1 MKNFRS
7 LLYALTAIGGVFGF
21 SSCQDDFDDNTPVL
35 DIPKATITANT
46 TILELKQ
53 KYWLDDL
60 NYVLKVEAKDDGEHY
75 IVSGRVVSSDQ
86 AGNVYKKIVIEDGT
100 AALAMSINANSL
112 FNDYR
117 IGQEIVIDVTDM
129 YIGKYCGAQ
138 QLGWPDVYEKTGV
151 EQTSF
156 MAPEF
161 FKAHAQL
168 NGLPD
173 PSTVEPLVVNKFSEL
188 PSAPEELP
196 AYQSRL
202 VRFNNVEFADGGEKA
217 YTDGYKVNTS
227 RIITD
232 ADGQRLVVRTSGYA
246 TFRDEMLPAGR
257 GDVIAI
263 LDYYRTSDDSDSSPW
278 QLILNSTDDVIN
290 FGNPTVEPGD
300 KTNPYTVEQAIV
312 LEADGAARRA
322 WVSGYI
328 VGAVAPEVTRVSSNS
343 DIEWG
348 APTIL
353 ANTLVFAST
362 ADCKDYTKCMVVSL
376 PQDTPFREIGNLRD
390 NPSNLG
396 KRIWVYGVFEH
407 YMGTWGVTGN
417 TGATSQFEIEG
428 VDAPGGEY
436 PDGDGSETSPYNCA
450 QVIAAGPTSTT
461 ESPAGYSGVWVRG
474 YIVGSMPTGGSSTTL
489 SGTNFSTVDAATTN
503 FVIGPTPDCTDYTKC
518 IGVQLPTSIRDALN
532 LSANPGNLGRSVELY
547 GDVMKY
553 CGAPGLKN
561 VSQYKLGDGGSTPDV
576 PPTPSTGDGSQ
587 GNPYSCASVIAMNP
601 TSTTTAVATGVW
613 VEGYIVGS
621 MPTGGSSTLIS
632 GTNFS
637 TADAATTNIVIAP
650 TADCTDYTLCIS
662 VQLPSESNAPG
673 VRSSLNLSANPGN
686 LGKKVLLYGD
696 VMKYCGGPGLKN
708 TSDFVLDGSSVPD
721 TPDPDTPTGGG
732 TKDDPYSCASVIA
745 LNPTS
750 TSSSPD
756 GGSGVWVRGFIVGTI
771 PSTGQVIMS
780 NTEFGIENANNTNLV
795 LAPTADCTDY
805 TKCIPVQLPTA
816 MRDALSLVNVPGN
829 LGKEILL
836 YGDVMKYCG
845 APGLKNVSDY
855 SFVN

>member
-1 MKNFRS
+1 M
-7 LLYALTAIGGVFGF
+7 
-21 SSCQDDFDDNTPVL
+21 
-35 DIPKATITANT
+35 
-46 TILELKQ
+46 
-53 KYWLDDL
+53 
-60 NYVLKVEAKDDGEHY
+60 
-75 IVSGRVVSSDQ
+75 
-86 AGNVYKKIVIEDGT
+86 
-100 AALAMSINANSL
+100 
-112 FNDYR
+112 
-117 IGQEIVIDVTDM
+117 
-129 YIGKYCGAQ
+129 
-138 QLGWPDVYEKTGV
+138 
-151 EQTSF
+151 
-156 MAPEF
+156 
-161 FKAHAQL
+161 
-168 NGLPD
+168 
-173 PSTVEPLVVNKFSEL
+173 
-188 PSAPEELP
+188 
-196 AYQSRL
+196 
-202 VRFNNVEFADGGEKA
+202 
-217 YTDGYKVNTS
+217 
-227 RIITD
+227 
-232 ADGQRLVVRTSGYA
+232 
-246 TFRDEMLPAGR
+246 
-257 GDVIAI
+257 
-263 LDYYRTSDDSDSSPW
+263 
-278 QLILNSTDDVIN
+278 
-290 FGNPTVEPGD
+290 
-300 KTNPYTVEQAIV
+300 
-312 LEADGAARRA
+312 
-322 WVSGYI
+322 
-328 VGAVAPEVTRVSSNS
+328 
-343 DIEWG
+343 
-348 APTIL
+348 
-353 ANTLVFAST
+353 
-362 ADCKDYTKCMVVSL
+362 
-376 PQDTPFREIGNLRD
+376 
-390 NPSNLG
+390 
-396 KRIWVYGVFEH
+396 
-407 YMGTWGVTGN
+407 
-417 TGATSQFEIEG
+417 
-428 VDAPGGEY
+428 
-436 PDGDGSETSPYNCA
+436 
-450 QVIAAGPTSTT
+450 
-461 ESPAGYSGVWVRG
+461 
-474 YIVGSMPTGGSSTTL
+474 
-489 SGTNFSTVDAATTN
+489 
-503 FVIGPTPDCTDYTKC
+503 IGPTPDCTDYTKC